1 MFRKLILPA
10 SLGLTALLAIIPGAA
25 SAQRYGGWNSP
36 AQYQDGYGYHDRGDR
51 RYGDRGYHRGGYQ
64 GGGYARQRWIQQRRW
79 QEQARRRHW
88 QRERYEHHGWGRGRD
103 WRNDGY

>member
-25 SAQRYGGWNSP
+25 SAQRYDGWNSQS
-36 AQYQDGYGYHDRGDR
+36 QYQDGYHDRGDR
-51 RYGDRGYHRGGYQ
+51 RYDDRGYR
-64 GGGYARQRWIQQRRW
+64 GGGYARQRWIEHRRW

-88 QRERYEHHGWGRGRD
+88 QRERFEHGGWGRGRD

>member
-10 SLGLTALLAIIPGAA
+10 SLGLTAQLAIIPGAA
-25 SAQRYGGWNSP
+25 SAQRYGGWNGH
-36 AQYQDGYGYHDRGDR
+36 AQYQDGYR
-51 RYGDRGYHRGGYQ
+51 DRGYRL
-64 GGGYARQRWIQQRRW
+64 GGYARQRWIQQRRW

-103 WRNDGY
+103 WRHDGY